1 MANASESI
9 FVTVTEAQPIHV
21 TMTET
26 EVIRVAI
33 TTSGATG
40 PQGPIGQQGPAGAG
54 GLDPNSHIH
63 ADPLAIPRVMEYVA
77 PFKAYVVTEP

>member
-1 MANASESI
+1 MPDSTDQI
-9 FVTVTEAQPIHV
+9 FVTITEAQPIHI
-21 TMTET
+21 TMN
-26 EVIRVAI
+26 EVEIIRVGI

-40 PQGPIGQQGPAGAG
+40 PQGPQGAAGPV
-54 GLDPNSHIH
+54 DPNSHVH